1 MSPAFAANTD
11 PTVRCAGGICTDA
24 SYRQPTAAEAAAC
37 AALSDGGTTACS
49 TCASGTCVLNALIR
63 GQCSSDPREPE
74 TILLEPYGCGTSP
87 CIDPIFG
94 PTASN
99 RYWSSSFSVP
109 YAVQEWA
116 VEFLNGGVEHL

>member
-1 MSPAFAANTD
+1 MGLECGAP
-11 PTVRCAGGICTDA
+11 PG
-24 SYRQPTAAEAAAC
+24 Y
-37 AALSDGGTTACS
+37 
-49 TCASGTCVLNALIR
+49 TCG
-63 GQCSSDPREPE
+63 SSDPHELE

-116 VEFLNGGVEHL
+116 VEFLNGGVEHLPPAYSVSVRAVRPGS